1 VRQTTRRRR
10 AARGPTIDVVIASTR
25 WRKVPQAARLVRRII
40 TAAAPARMRGSE
52 LSVTLTND
60 RAIGALNRQWRGQ
73 DKPTNVLSFPTPAKT
88 VTKPVTRPLTKPGTN
103 PSSTPTS
110 KSGRGGAH
118 HRVHHLGDI
127 VIAYETTARE
137 ARDEGK
143 PFDHHLAHLA
153 LHGFL
158 HLLGY
163 DHESH
168 RQAETMERRER
179 LILARLG
186 VPDPYAERISRRGG
200 RRRADKDMRNKMV
213 AA

>member
-1 VRQTTRRRR
+1 MKGTKRRR
-10 AARGPTIDVVIASTR
+10 AARGPMIDVVIASAR
-25 WRKVPQAARLVRRII
+25 WRKAPHAVRLVRRVI
-40 TAAAPARMRGSE
+40 ASAAPARARKAE
-52 LSVTLTND
+52 LSVILTAD

-73 DKPTNVLSFPTPAKT
+73 DKPTNVLSFPTPKL
-88 VTKPVTRPLTKPGTN
+88 VSKPA
-103 PSSTPTS
+103 STS
-110 KSGRGGAH
+110 RRSGA
-118 HRVHHLGDI
+118 HHLGDI
-127 VIAYETTARE
+127 VIAYETTAKE
-137 ARDEGK
+137 ARAEGK

-186 VPDPYAERISRRGG
+186 VPDPYAARERISRRKPAPDAIRGG
-200 RRRADKDMRNKMV
+200 HRLADKDTRKKMAV
-213 AA
+213 